1 MLWYN
6 NTMLKFG
13 KNNEVINEE
22 SIRAI
27 LAGIRHGK
35 NDERSMEELEGLA
48 RADGVE
54 VLGIIVQ
61 SPEKINTATLI
72 GSGKV
77 AELAQ
82 LCENMG
88 ADTVIFNEELTGM
101 QLRNLESEI
110 GVRIID
116 RTILILDIFAK
127 RAVSAEGKLEVELA
141 QLAYRMPRL
150 TGFGRSL
157 SRLGGGIGTRGPG
170 EKQLETDRRHIRKR
184 MDDIKKELAA
194 ARKNRETQ
202 RSRRKKS
209 GLPVVALTGYTNAG
223 KSALMNRLI
232 AESDRFSRSGTAAR
246 ETEVS
251 KINELFDESDSDD
264 LTGRNVASYDML
276 FATLDTAQ
284 RKITPDGRHEYI
296 LVDTV
301 GFVSDLPHTLVD
313 AFRATLEEVVYADLI
328 LEVVDASYDECAFHI
343 ETTGEVLKEIGA
355 AGIDHVLVYNK
366 IDIAGAEL
374 LPQVPGES
382 VFVSAK
388 TGENID
394 ELNRLITD
402 RLFSDNVK
410 CRLMIPFTRGDA
422 VSFVQE
428 RGEVIK
434 VEYTSKGTVIE
445 AELSEADYGRVRQ
458 FDIG

>member
-22 SIRAI
+22 SVRAI

-251 KINELFDESDSDD
+251 KINELFDAFKVCNNTHILIVDETNKLKENLYEDWFKNIDVSEG
-264 LTGRNVASYDML
+264 L
-276 FATLDTAQ
+276 
-284 RKITPDGRHEYI
+284 YI
-296 LVDTV
+296 GLGV
-301 GFVSDLPHTLVD
+301 
-313 AFRATLEEVVYADLI
+313 EEN
-328 LEVVDASYDECAFHI
+328 
-343 ETTGEVLKEIGA
+343 GVLKISN
-355 AGIDHVLVYNK
+355 Y
-366 IDIAGAEL
+366 
-374 LPQVPGES
+374 
-382 VFVSAK
+382 
-388 TGENID
+388 
-394 ELNRLITD
+394 
-402 RLFSDNVK
+402 
-410 CRLMIPFTRGDA
+410 
-422 VSFVQE
+422 
-428 RGEVIK
+428 
-434 VEYTSKGTVIE
+434 SK
-445 AELSEADYGRVRQ
+445 ELSATFPRNYGFYISEGNYHIVKLLE
-458 FDIG
+458 FEKDTGDEDDEE